1 VTKYHEAGKGGDM
14 RPTDHNAYSANYDVI
29 WGKKVRRETADE
41 INQQLQDALAEDDEF
56 ERIQREQEQRM
67 GNSQDDVHRAT

>member
-1 VTKYHEAGKGGDM
+1 MTHEAGKGDDRRKEEVIGSYG
-14 RPTDHNAYSANYDVI
+14 TGYDRI
-29 WGKKVRRETADE
+29 WGRKTNRKTADE

-56 ERIQREQEQRM
+56 ERIQREQGQRV